1 MADEEVAT
9 AEETKKE
16 ELTEEEQQMAKLKEA
31 IDVQVEDIGTLR
43 KKLTITVPKATV
55 GDRRSEQFGEIKRDS
70 VVPGFRKGHAPLKL
84 VEKRFGQ
91 DVNLQLSSQLLSSS
105 YLAATEK
112 EDLKIIGDPLIWARD
127 KKADESEPLK
137 LVSIQEAFDMISLP
151 ADGDFSY
158 SCEVETRPEF
168 ELPELEGIKI
178 EQPTVDI
185 GKKQV
190 DEYIDRVRGMRGRFE
205 PVPDDKIKEDDIVV
219 CKFKASVDGKV
230 LLEEE
235 NCQLAARPQRYA
247 GILMEDLGTVLSGCK
262 VGDKKELE
270 GQFPDDYVDE
280 SVRGKTGQVELEI
293 LDIKRLVLPDLDA
306 EFLEALGFETK
317 KELEENVKEIL
328 ESQKH
333 EEVRHLRKDQ
343 VCTYLLENCKLEL
356 PERMSQQQ
364 TSRIVARRMLEM
376 ARRGVPESE
385 LEKHAD
391 AIRTG
396 AESDSAKDLN
406 LHFIFEKIADE
417 WDIDVSE
424 DEINGQIA
432 MIARRQ
438 NRRFDR
444 VRDDLMRNNSLQPLY
459 VHVRDEKIVDRILE
473 KAEIVESSSEK
484 DKPKTKKK
492 TTKKA
497 ATKKTGTKKT
507 ATKKKS

>member
-1 MADEEVAT
+1 
-9 AEETKKE
+9 
-16 ELTEEEQQMAKLKEA
+16 
-31 IDVQVEDIGTLR
+31 
-43 KKLTITVPKATV
+43 
-55 GDRRSEQFGEIKRDS
+55 
-70 VVPGFRKGHAPLKL
+70 
-84 VEKRFGQ
+84 
-91 DVNLQLSSQLLSSS
+91 
-105 YLAATEK
+105 
-112 EDLKIIGDPLIWARD
+112 
-127 KKADESEPLK
+127 
-137 LVSIQEAFDMISLP
+137 
-151 ADGDFSY
+151 
-158 SCEVETRPEF
+158 
-168 ELPELEGIKI
+168 
-178 EQPTVDI
+178 
-185 GKKQV
+185 
-190 DEYIDRVRGMRGRFE
+190 
-205 PVPDDKIKEDDIVV
+205 
-219 CKFKASVDGKV
+219 
-230 LLEEE
+230 
-235 NCQLAARPQRYA
+235 
-247 GILMEDLGTVLSGCK
+247 MEDLGTVLSGCK

-306 EFLEALGFETK
+306 DFLTALGFESK

-343 VCTYLLENCKLEL
+343 VCTYLLDNCKLEL

-406 LHFIFEKIADE
+406 LHFIFEKIADQ

-473 KAEIVESSSEK
+473 KAAIVESSEK
-484 DKPKTKKK
+484 AKPKAKKK

-497 ATKKTGTKKT
+497 TTKKT
-507 ATKKKS
+507 ATKKTTTKKKS

>member
-16 ELTEEEQQMAKLKEA
+16 ELTEEEEQMAKLKEA
-31 IDVQVEDIGTLR
+31 INVQVEDIGTLR
-43 KKLTITVPKATV
+43 KKLTITVPEATV
-55 GDRRSEQFGEIKRDS
+55 GDRRNEQFGEIKRDS

-112 EDLKIIGDPLIWARD
+112 EDLKTIGDPLIWARD

-137 LVSIQEAFDMISLP
+137 LVSIQEAFDMVSLP

-158 SCEVETRPEF
+158 SCEVEIRPEVD
-168 ELPELEGIKI
+168 LPELEGIKI
-178 EQPTVDI
+178 EQPKVDI

-205 PVPDDKIKEDDIVV
+205 PVPDDKIKEDDLVV
-219 CKFKASVDGKV
+219 CRFKASVDGKV

-270 GQFPDDYVDE
+270 GQFPDDYADE

-306 EFLEALGFETK
+306 DFLTALGFESK

-343 VCTYLLENCKLEL
+343 VCTYLLDNCKLEL

-406 LHFIFEKIADE
+406 LHFIFEKIADQ

-473 KAEIVESSSEK
+473 KATIVESSEK
-484 DKPKTKKK
+484 AKPKAKKK

-497 ATKKTGTKKT
+497 TTKKT
-507 ATKKKS
+507 ATKKTTTKKKS

>member
-16 ELTEEEQQMAKLKEA
+16 ELTEEEEQMAKLKEA
-31 IDVQVEDIGTLR
+31 INVQVEDIGTLR
-43 KKLTITVPKATV
+43 KKLTITVPEATV

-105 YLAATEK
+105 YLAAAEK
-112 EDLKIIGDPLIWARD
+112 EDLKTIGDPLIWARG

-137 LVSIQEAFDMISLP
+137 LVSIQEAFDMVSLP

-158 SCEVETRPEF
+158 SCEIEIRPEVD
-168 ELPELEGIKI
+168 LPELEGIEI
-178 EQPTVDI
+178 EQPKVDI

-190 DEYIDRVRGMRGRFE
+190 DEYIDRLRGMRGRYE
-205 PVPDDKIKEDDIVV
+205 PVPDDKIKEDDLVV
-219 CKFKASVDGKV
+219 CNFKASVDGKV

-247 GILMEDLGTVLSGCK
+247 GILMEDLGTVLEGCK

-270 GQFPDDYVDE
+270 GQFPDDYADE
-280 SVRGKTGQVELEI
+280 SARGKTGQVELEI
-293 LDIKRLVLPDLDA
+293 LDIKRLALPDLDA
-306 EFLEALGFETK
+306 DFLTAIGFETK
-317 KELEENVKEIL
+317 KELEDNVKEIL

-333 EEVRHLRKDQ
+333 EEVRHQRKDQ
-343 VCTYLLENCKLEL
+343 VYKYLLDNCKLEL

-385 LEKHAD
+385 VEKHAD

-406 LHFIFEKIADE
+406 LHFIFERIADE
-417 WDIDVSE
+417 WEIDVSE

-432 MIARRQ
+432 AIARRQ

-473 KAEIVESSSEK
+473 KATIVESSSEK
-484 DKPKTKKK
+484 DKPKAKKK
-492 TTKKA
+492 TTKKTATKKTPTKKA
-497 ATKKTGTKKT
+497 ATKK
-507 ATKKKS
+507 KS